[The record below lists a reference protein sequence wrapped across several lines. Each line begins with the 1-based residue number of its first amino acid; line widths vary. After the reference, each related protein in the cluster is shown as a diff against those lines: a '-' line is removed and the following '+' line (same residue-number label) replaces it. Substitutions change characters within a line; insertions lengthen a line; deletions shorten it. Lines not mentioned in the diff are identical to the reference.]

1 MTTGEEIK
9 GTETK
14 MFVYVINKAN
24 TLYINNCSR
33 NWYGDT
39 GYKEGKGVDIHSLLR
54 TLEPCL

>member
-39 GYKEGKGVDIHSLLR
+39 GYKGGKGVGITSVA
-54 TLEPCL
+54 